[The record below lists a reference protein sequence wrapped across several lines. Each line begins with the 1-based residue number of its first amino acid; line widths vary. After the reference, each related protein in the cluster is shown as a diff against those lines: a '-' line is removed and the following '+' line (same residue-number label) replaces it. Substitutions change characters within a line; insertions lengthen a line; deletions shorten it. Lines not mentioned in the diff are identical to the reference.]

1 MPSRNDIK
9 QTISAPVSVTSTTG
23 FNSGPTP
30 SNTSTNTSR
39 STNDFSIRGQTI
51 SHPFNVTSSTGFEL
65 TSNYTANPPDA
76 SQGPPSSPSVQ
87 SGLSSA
93 ISDNSREIAFYLHNH
108 PITPPLRHTGG
119 QNRPAQASYRP
130 SPNLSHGAC
139 SPPERSAWSP
149 DSSVQGQSSRLTPSQ
164 SSNTIDSLVSGSATS
179 GLSRSG
185 SGLVS
190 PTGLLNPLPLSSYL
204 FELLA
209 D

>member
-23 FNSGPTP
+23 FNSGSTP
-30 SNTSTNTSR
+30 SNTSTNSR

-76 SQGPPSSPSVQ
+76 SQGPLSSPSVQ

-108 PITPPLRHTGG
+108 PIMPPLRHTDG

-164 SSNTIDSLVSGSATS
+164 SSNTIDSLVSGGATS

-185 SGLVS
+185 SE
-190 PTGLLNPLPLSSYL
+190 LSTET
-204 FELLA
+204 FQTA
-209 D
+209 R